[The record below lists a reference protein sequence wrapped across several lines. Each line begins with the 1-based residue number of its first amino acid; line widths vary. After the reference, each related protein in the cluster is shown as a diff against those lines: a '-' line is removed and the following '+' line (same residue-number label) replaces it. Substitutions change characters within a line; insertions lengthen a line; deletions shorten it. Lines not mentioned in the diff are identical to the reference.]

1 MTGFVKSAD
10 ILKGKFED
18 GADVKIRGW
27 IYTSRS
33 SGGIQF
39 LKLRDGSG
47 VIQCT
52 LNKRNVG
59 KETFGKVEKYPLET
73 TIELMGSVK
82 EDSRAPGGW
91 EVHVTVSATSTCHT
105 WTTR

>member
-1 MTGFVKSAD
+1 MTGFVKTGD
-10 ILKGKFED
+10 ILGGKYED
-18 GADVKIRGW
+18 GAKVKIRGW

-39 LKLRDGSG
+39 LELRDGSG

-59 KETFGKVEKYPLET
+59 EETFDKIEKYPNL
-73 TIELMGSVK
+73 S
-82 EDSRAPGGW
+82 SW
-91 EVHVTVSATSTCHT
+91 ESFLTGLGLLLRGCVTARWVLKVLL
-105 WTTR
+105 

>member
-1 MTGFVKSAD
+1 MTGFVKTAD
-10 ILKGKFED
+10 ILNGKYEN
-18 GADVKIRGW
+18 GTDVKVRGW

-39 LKLRDGSG
+39 LELRDGSG

-52 LNKRNVG
+52 LNKRKIG
-59 KETFGKVEKYPLET
+59 EETFEKVEKYPLET
-73 TIELMGSVK
+73 TIEVTGNVN

-91 EVHVTVSATSTCHT
+91 EVSVNGIGSVYV
-105 WTTR
+105 